1 MKTTDDQRELLIV
14 VNPDDKIIGYRT
26 RRDCHHDKSL
36 IHRVVG
42 LLIYNKKGQMLLQ
55 KRSGTKDLQPGK
67 WGISVG
73 GHVTKGQTYEQAL
86 QRETLEE
93 LGIISKFTFIKKWI
107 IYSPQETEMSS
118 LYRAIND
125 GPFKTDPKEIS
136 EIRFFD
142 IDEIAHLAAT
152 GRLELSDCA
161 KITLIEI
168 GILPR
173 I

>member
-1 MKTTDDQRELLIV
+1 MKTTDDQKELLIV
-14 VNPDDKIIGYRT
+14 VDPDDNIIGYHT
-26 RRDCHHDKSL
+26 RRECHLDKSL

-42 LLIYNKKGQMLLQ
+42 LLIYNSKGQILLQ
-55 KRSGTKDLQPGK
+55 KRSNTKDLQPGK
-67 WGISVG
+67 WAIGVG

-86 QRETLEE
+86 KRETFEE
-93 LGIISKFTFIKKWI
+93 LGISTRFTFIKKWI
-107 IYSPQETEMSS
+107 IYSPEESEMSS
-118 LYRAIND
+118 LYRAISD

-136 EIRFFD
+136 RIRFFD
-142 IDEIAHLAAT
+142 IDDIAHLVAT

-161 KITLIEI
+161 RITLIEI